1 MLARKSQRISARAET
16 FMRVRVIDLDGSIT
30 AQERLLRVVLPE
42 VCDLRQWG
50 PRLRLACRWA
60 GFHRFERRLDRL
72 LSADDEREPNV
83 NFLGSGDFH
92 HITLALL
99 RRLHRPFNLLVLD
112 KHPDWMRGLP
122 LLHCGAWLHHAAML
136 PNVRRIFHVGG
147 DAEFDNAYRHLAPQA
162 LLRAGKIVTLPAT
175 RRFDAGFWRDLP
187 QEPLRPNPDALVD
200 RDRLEDLLWRHLD
213 ELDRFPLYISLDKDV
228 MWMPESVANWD
239 SGVLELNE
247 VQEIMQFFL
256 KAAGNDLLGMD
267 IVGDWSRVHTQ
278 GWLRNLLHR
287 VQHPQHRID
296 AEQARL
302 SNERTNLMLL
312 RFLNNDPVARPGAVP
327 SRLKSA

>member
-1 MLARKSQRISARAET
+1 
-16 FMRVRVIDLDGSIT
+16 MRVRVIDLDGSIT
-30 AQERLLRVVLPE
+30 AQERLLRVVQPE
-42 VCDLRQWG
+42 VYDLRSWG

-72 LSADDEREPNV
+72 LGADDGREPIV
-83 NFLGSGDFH
+83 HFLGSGDFH
-92 HITLALL
+92 HVALALL

-112 KHPDWMRGLP
+112 SHPDWMRGLP

-147 DAEFDNAYRHLAPQA
+147 DVDLNNAFRWLAPQA
-162 LLRAGKIVTLPAT
+162 LVQSGKIVTLPAT
-175 RRFDAGFWRDLP
+175 RGDLTQKP
-187 QEPLRPNPDALVD
+187 VRPNPNVLVD
-200 RDRLEDLLWRHLD
+200 RDRLEDLLWPYVE
-213 ELDRFPLYISLDKDV
+213 ELDRFPLYISLDKAA
-228 MWMPESVANWD
+228 MWMPESVVNWD

-247 VQEIMQFFL
+247 IHEIMQFFL
-256 KAAGNDLLGMD
+256 KASGNDLLGMD
-267 IVGDWSRVHTQ
+267 IVGDWSRVQAQ

-287 VQHPQHRID
+287 AQHPQRRID

-312 RFLNNDPVARPGAVP
+312 RFLNNDPVVRPGAVP

>member
-1 MLARKSQRISARAET
+1 
-16 FMRVRVIDLDGSIT
+16 MRVRVIDLDGSIT
-30 AQERLLRVVLPE
+30 AQERLLRVVQPE
-42 VCDLRQWG
+42 VYDMRQWG

-60 GFHRFERRLDRL
+60 NFHRFERRLDRL
-72 LSADDEREPNV
+72 LGAEDGREPIV
-83 NFLGSGDFH
+83 HFLGSGDFH
-92 HITLALL
+92 HATLALL
-99 RRLHRPFNLLVLD
+99 RRMHRPFNLLVLD
-112 KHPDWMRGLP
+112 KHPDWMRGIP
-122 LLHCGAWLHHAAML
+122 LLHCGTWLHHAATL

-147 DAEFDNAYRHLAPQA
+147 DMDFDNAFRLLAPQT
-162 LLRAGKIVTLPAT
+162 LLQSRKIVTLPAT
-175 RRFDAGFWRDLP
+175 RTFARGFWRDLP
-187 QEPLRPNPDALVD
+187 QQPLRHQAEAPVD
-200 RDRLEDLLWRHLD
+200 RDRLEDLLWTHLED
-213 ELDRFPLYISLDKDV
+213 LDRYPLYISLDKDV
-228 MWMPESVANWD
+228 MWMPESVVNWD

-278 GWLRNLLHR
+278 GWLRHLLHR
-287 VQHPQHRID
+287 VEHPDRRID

-312 RFLNNDPVARPGAVP
+312 RFLNNDPVVRPAGLP